1 MDVLGRAGSVDDLGD
16 GLRAGD
22 GRLVCGDRTGGDRAR
37 ARGLPAARVCLG
49 RACAPA
55 WWTTTDAHGV
65 ARWPAGP
72 VEIAFNVLAL
82 ALFLLLSRME
92 KSRPHFAARLRGRTS
107 IFTS

>member
-1 MDVLGRAGSVDDLGD
+1 
-16 GLRAGD
+16 
-22 GRLVCGDRTGGDRAR
+22 
-37 ARGLPAARVCLG
+37 
-49 RACAPA
+49 
-55 WWTTTDAHGV
+55 
-65 ARWPAGP
+65 